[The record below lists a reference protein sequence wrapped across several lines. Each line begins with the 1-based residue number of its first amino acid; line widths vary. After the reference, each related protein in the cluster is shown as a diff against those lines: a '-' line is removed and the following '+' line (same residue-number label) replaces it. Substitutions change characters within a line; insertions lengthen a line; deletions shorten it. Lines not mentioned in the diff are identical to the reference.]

1 MRRAF
6 CWVIG
11 MAVCGILRAE
21 TPIRHVL
28 TPAPGMTRAELYVV
42 SVSNVSAV
50 LVLTPGCNGN
60 GEAFAASPAWQA
72 FAKERN
78 LALVGVSFASE
89 LDDLHNGSGYYYAGN
104 GSGRLLLA
112 ALDRLFVRNL
122 PFLLYGFSGGAHFV
136 SRFAEWK
143 PERVAAWCAYSAGWW
158 DEPKPSEVMP
168 TGIVAC
174 GEEDERLGASLSYF
188 KQGRAAGKPWL
199 WIGVPGNEHSPDGR
213 VEAFVRDYFSAVL
226 GRMAEGGGKTGLWV
240 DVETRAIADEKIRKI
255 HPTGTGWLPDA
266 GLFSA
271 WQSLGKVS
279 RQGAKTQSFET
290 GVKVRTTP

>member
-1 MRRAF
+1 MRWAF

-60 GEAFAASPAWQA
+60 GEALAASPSWQA

-104 GSGRLLLA
+104 GSGRLLLD
-112 ALDRLFVRNL
+112 ALDRLFVRNMS
-122 PFLLYGFSGGAHFV
+122 FLLYGFSGGAHFTA
-136 SRFAEWK
+136 RFAEWK
-143 PERVAAWCAYSAGWW
+143 PERTAAWCAYSAGWW
-158 DEPKPSEVMP
+158 DDPTPSDIMP
-168 TGIVAC
+168 PGIVVC
-174 GEEDERLGASLSYF
+174 GEDDERLGASLAYF
-188 KQGRAAGKPWL
+188 KQGRARGKPWL
-199 WIGVPGNEHSPDGR
+199 WIGVPGNGHSPDGR
-213 VEAFVRDYFSAVL
+213 VEAFVRNYFSAIL
-226 GRMAEGGGKTGLWV
+226 DGMATGVRKTELWV
-240 DVETRAIADEKIRKI
+240 DVETGTIADETIRKI
-255 HPTGTGWLPDA
+255 HPTGTGWLPDVR
-266 GLFSA
+266 LFSE
-271 WQSLGKVS
+271 WESLGKVS
-279 RQGAKTQSFET
+279 RQDAEAQSHET
-290 GVKVRTTP
+290 GVIP

>member
-1 MRRAF
+1 MSRAF

-21 TPIRHVL
+21 TPIRHGF
-28 TPAPGMTRAELYVV
+28 TPVPGMTRAELYVV
-42 SVSNVSAV
+42 SVSNASAV

-60 GEAFAASPAWQA
+60 GEALAASPVWQA

-89 LDDLHNGSGYYYAGN
+89 VDDLHNGTGYYFAGN
-104 GSGRLLLA
+104 GSGLLLLD

-122 PFLLYGFSGGAHFV
+122 PFLLYGFSGGAHYAA
-136 SRFAEWK
+136 RFAEWK

-168 TGIVAC
+168 PGIVAC
-174 GEEDERLGASLSYF
+174 GEEDERLGATLSYF

-199 WIGVPGNEHSPDGR
+199 WIGVPGNGHSPDGR
-213 VEAFVRDYFSAVL
+213 VEAFVRAYFSSVL
-226 GRMAEGGGKTGLWV
+226 KGPSKDGGASGLWV
-240 DVETRAIADEKIRKI
+240 DVETKSRASEEVLRF
-255 HPTGTGWLPDA
+255 HPTGVGWLPDA
-266 GLFSA
+266 GLFSE
-271 WQSLGKVS
+271 WEVLNV
-279 RQGAKTQSFET
+279 RQWTD
-290 GVKVRTTP
+290 R